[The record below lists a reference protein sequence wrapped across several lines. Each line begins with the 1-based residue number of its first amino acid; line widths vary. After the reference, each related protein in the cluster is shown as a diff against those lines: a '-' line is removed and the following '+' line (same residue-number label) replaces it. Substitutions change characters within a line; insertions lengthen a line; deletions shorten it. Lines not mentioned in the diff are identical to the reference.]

1 MTTMTAGQQKEHP
14 GVVAMRAHVDQLE
27 ASLSVYER
35 SAQPDAAE
43 SQLVDEIDRLE
54 RKLLELRNVRL
65 DRASR
70 AEAKRA
76 ELDQARKT
84 LEECER
90 RPALAQ
96 LMWCK
101 LIMERRPKK

>member
-14 GVVAMRAHVDQLE
+14 GVVAMRAHVAQLE
-27 ASLSVYER
+27 DNLRYYER
-35 SAQPDAAE
+35 CAHPDAGEA
-43 SQLVDEIDRLE
+43 RLE
-54 RKLLELRNVRL
+54 AEIAEMQAKLDELRRVRL

-76 ELDQARKT
+76 ELEQARKT
-84 LEECER
+84 LAQCEV
-90 RPALAQ
+90 RPAVAQ

-101 LIMERRPKK
+101 LLMERSKKK